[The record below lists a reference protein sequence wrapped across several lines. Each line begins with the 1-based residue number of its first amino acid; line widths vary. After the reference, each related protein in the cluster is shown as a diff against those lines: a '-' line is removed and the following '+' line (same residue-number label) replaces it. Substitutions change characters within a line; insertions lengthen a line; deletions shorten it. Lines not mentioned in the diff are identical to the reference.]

1 MDHIRLLRSVQ
12 RSFKDCCVFIFT
24 ETWLKDNIPDSAIQI
39 DQLTCHRADR
49 VLVKGDWDMFKKA
62 ATYNYQTDIQEYTE
76 TVIAYI
82 SKCIDDV
89 TVTKTFSIRANQKP
103 WLTGEVHSLL
113 RAWNAAFRVGNDEG
127 LRMARANLSR
137 GIRKAKR
144 QYAKRIAQNF
154 EDSRDTR
161 RLWQG
166 IQTITG
172 YKPSPQTCDSDISLL
187 NDLNSFFA
195 RFEAHNSTHAQTT
208 LLPDDDQVLCLSP
221 TSVMRSFSKIN
232 TRKAVGPDNIPGRA
246 VGAST
251 MSAARAGMRR
261 HHSVRFLF
269 KEVNGKLLGL
279 SRLDF
284 SRKLIQKTLNFK
296 PDDLNCLVTLPLNK
310 GFDLS
315 FKSAS
320 LLTEFWQRFC
330 TVRGQP
336 VKVLDEDGIWNCSWR
351 IPIKQWEDAGGYQ
364 GLKHLPSMIVDC
376 PKSFANK
383 LKGNKM
389 AAPHVEQT
397 KEQRKEEAV
406 PEVLAGN
413 SISQPASGSGQEEG
427 SGAAIGAEP
436 SFNSKQSEEAVPQ
449 QEISENKI
457 EEEDVTASSLYTVS
471 EVSVVDSG
479 GESEG
484 SLPNAQVQKRS
495 ARSPLLQTEEKR
507 LRASLRLDSTSL
519 VDLDRVWPADSPNEV
534 SFLHVKL
541 ITSSPKDPQEALSVD
556 SKVTS
561 ICPPDPSFSGEKEK
575 QVIHDIT

>member
-1 MDHIRLLRSVQ
+1 M
-12 RSFKDCCVFIFT
+12 FT
-24 ETWLKDNIPDSAIQI
+24 VEKLSDNSLKTVIV
-39 DQLTCHRADR
+39 R
-49 VLVKGDWDMFKKA
+49 MF
-62 ATYNYQTDIQEYTE
+62 NE
-76 TVIAYI
+76 TVNGEDI
-82 SKCIDDV
+82 CV
-89 TVTKTFSIRANQKP
+89 
-103 WLTGEVHSLL
+103 WLG
-113 RAWNAAFRVGNDEG
+113 
-127 LRMARANLSR
+127 
-137 GIRKAKR
+137 
-144 QYAKRIAQNF
+144 
-154 EDSRDTR
+154 
-161 RLWQG
+161 
-166 IQTITG
+166 
-172 YKPSPQTCDSDISLL
+172 
-187 NDLNSFFA
+187 
-195 RFEAHNSTHAQTT
+195 
-208 LLPDDDQVLCLSP
+208 
-221 TSVMRSFSKIN
+221 
-232 TRKAVGPDNIPGRA
+232 
-246 VGAST
+246 
-251 MSAARAGMRR
+251 
-261 HHSVRFLF
+261 
-269 KEVNGKLLGL
+269 
-279 SRLDF
+279 
-284 SRKLIQKTLNFK
+284 
-296 PDDLNCLVTLPLNK
+296 
-310 GFDLS
+310 
-315 FKSAS
+315 
-320 LLTEFWQRFC
+320 RFC

-364 GLKHLPSMIVDC
+364 GLKHLPSMIVLGENRGYIHYQGMPKLCRKCGRMGHLADACNELTCGKCRGIGHTFEECTIGRRCNLCGETNHLYRDC